1 VDVYTTA
8 TGFFAAVYMAVMHS
22 LLMMLHD
29 PAVRYQLGDRGV
41 PVPNG
46 QTVALPGPLNAD
58 TSQGE
63 ER

>member
-8 TGFFAAVYMAVMHS
+8 TGFFAAIYMAVMHS
-22 LLMMLHD
+22 LLMLHD
-29 PAVRYQLGDRGV
+29 PAIRYRLGDRGV

-58 TSQGE
+58 TSWGE